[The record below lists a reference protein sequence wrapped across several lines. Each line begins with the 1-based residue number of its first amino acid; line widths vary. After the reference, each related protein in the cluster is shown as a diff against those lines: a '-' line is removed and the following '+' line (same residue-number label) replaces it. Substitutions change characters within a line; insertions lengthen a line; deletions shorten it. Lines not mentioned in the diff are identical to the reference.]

1 MWQIFVETA
10 QTKREAPLW
19 CSCCVCGIP
28 GPGPAPPAGEG
39 AAGGAARPALLPGRG
54 LPGRPRRRHLPAR
67 RPRCL
72 PAPVGRTAPAPGRLW
87 RARPLGRPH
96 SAFRAGPRRAMPCG
110 QPDSGAAAARYVLGV
125 DVGSTVVKCHVYD
138 RSAAVRGFSHRKVS
152 AGGLRGAPRS
162 GAGPS
167 AAGLHMRQIAGLGI
181 STQRGTF
188 ITWHKRTGKPFH
200 NFISWQ
206 DLRSAELVNSWN
218 NSLLLKVV
226 HVIFTVLHFLTG
238 NDRFLA
244 PSFLTFSTHQ
254 ASMKLSWV
262 FKNIH
267 EVKAARKNNCCFGTV
282 DTWLLYRLTKGSVY
296 ATDYSNASSTGIF
309 EPFTKCWNPTLCNL
323 LSIPVSIY
331 PPVRDTSFNFGST
344 DSEIFGVPIPIMAVV
359 ADQQSAMFGEC
370 CFHPGDVK
378 LTMGT
383 GGFWNVN
390 TGEHLFA
397 ARGSLYPLIGWKIG
411 EEVVYL
417 TEGSISDVGTAI
429 KWALDIELFTNVD
442 ETAEMAQSTADSQG
456 VCFIPGLQVSGD
468 DPYLCASFMGL
479 KPSTNRNHLVRA
491 ILESIA
497 FRNKLLYDIIVRKVH
512 IPLRTIRADGGVSN
526 NSFVMQMTSDLINKK
541 IEKPA
546 NTEMS
551 SLGAAFLAGL
561 ASGFW
566 TDKKQLKKLRQ
577 VEAVFEPQ
585 KDSEEYRPA
594 MDAWL
599 QAMKHSPHR

>member
-1 MWQIFVETA
+1 RA
-10 QTKREAPLW
+10 
-19 CSCCVCGIP
+19 
-28 GPGPAPPAGEG
+28 AGE
-39 AAGGAARPALLPGRG
+39 L
-54 LPGRPRRRHLPAR
+54 
-67 RPRCL
+67 
-72 PAPVGRTAPAPGRLW
+72 
-87 RARPLGRPH
+87 
-96 SAFRAGPRRAMPCG
+96 
-110 QPDSGAAAARYVLGV
+110 
-125 DVGSTVVKCHVYD
+125 
-138 RSAAVRGFSHRKVS
+138 
-152 AGGLRGAPRS
+152 LRGIHVSSPAAEPKGSLRS
-162 GAGPS
+162 LVESLYPHPGWVELDPEVLWSQFVGVIKEAVQ

-181 STQRGTF
+181 STQRATF

-218 NSLLLKVV
+218 KSLLLKVI

-238 NDRFLA
+238 NDQYLA
-244 PSFLTFSTHQ
+244 PSFLTFSTQ
-254 ASMKLSWV
+254 QTSMKLSWV

-267 EVKAARKNNCCFGTV
+267 EVKAAKKNNCCFGTV

-296 ATDYSNASSTGIF
+296 ATDYSNASATGVF

-323 LSIPVSIY
+323 LSIPMSIY
-331 PPVRDTSFNFGST
+331 PSVKDTSFNFGSA
-344 DSEIFGVPIPIMAVV
+344 DSEIFGAPIPIMAVV

-390 TGEHLFA
+390 TGGHLFA
-397 ARGSLYPLIGWKIG
+397 SRTKGGTNRFILIIGLYPLIGWKIG

-417 TEGSISDVGTAI
+417 TEGCMSDIGTAI
-429 KWALDIELFTNVD
+429 KWAQDINLFTNVD
-442 ETAEMAQSTADSQG
+442 ETAKMARSIVDSQG
-456 VCFIPGLQVSGD
+456 VCFVPGFQVSVN

-479 KPSTNRNHLVRA
+479 KPSTTRNHLVRA

-497 FRNKLLYDIIVRKVH
+497 FRNKQLYDIIVKKVR
-512 IPLRTIRADGGVSN
+512 IPLQTIRADGGVSN

-546 NTEMS
+546 NADMS

-566 TDKKQLKKLRQ
+566 TDKEQLKKLRRI
-577 VEAVFEPQ
+577 EAVFEPR

-594 MDAWL
+594 MDTWL
-599 QAMKHSPHR
+599 QATKRSLHW

>member
-1 MWQIFVETA
+1 MLSVFCEQVESLYPHPGWVELDPEVLWSHFVGVI
-10 QTKREAPLW
+10 KEA
-19 CSCCVCGIP
+19 V
-28 GPGPAPPAGEG
+28 
-39 AAGGAARPALLPGRG
+39 
-54 LPGRPRRRHLPAR
+54 
-67 RPRCL
+67 
-72 PAPVGRTAPAPGRLW
+72 
-87 RARPLGRPH
+87 
-96 SAFRAGPRRAMPCG
+96 
-110 QPDSGAAAARYVLGV
+110 Q
-125 DVGSTVVKCHVYD
+125 
-138 RSAAVRGFSHRKVS
+138 
-152 AGGLRGAPRS
+152 
-162 GAGPS
+162 

-181 STQRGTF
+181 STQRATF

-218 NSLLLKVV
+218 KSLLLK
-226 HVIFTVLHFLTG
+226 
-238 NDRFLA
+238 A
-244 PSFLTFSTHQ
+244 
-254 ASMKLSWV
+254 
-262 FKNIH
+262 
-267 EVKAARKNNCCFGTV
+267 EEAAKKNNCCFGTV

-296 ATDYSNASSTGIF
+296 ATDYSNASATGVF

-323 LSIPVSIY
+323 LSIPMSIY
-331 PPVRDTSFNFGST
+331 PSVKDTSFNFGSA
-344 DSEIFGVPIPIMAVV
+344 DSEIFGAPIPIMAVV

-390 TGEHLFA
+390 TGGHLFA
-397 ARGSLYPLIGWKIG
+397 SRSGLYPLIGWKIG

-417 TEGSISDVGTAI
+417 TEGCMSDIGTAI
-429 KWALDIELFTNVD
+429 KWAQDINLFTNVD
-442 ETAEMAQSTADSQG
+442 ETAKMARSIVDSQG
-456 VCFIPGLQVSGD
+456 VCFVPGFQVSVN

-479 KPSTNRNHLVRA
+479 KPSTTRNHLVRA

-497 FRNKLLYDIIVRKVH
+497 F
-512 IPLRTIRADGGVSN
+512 RADGGVSN

-546 NTEMS
+546 NADMS

-566 TDKKQLKKLRQ
+566 TDKEQLKKLRRI
-577 VEAVFEPQ
+577 EAVFEPQ

-594 MDAWL
+594 MDTWL
-599 QAMKHSPHR
+599 QATKRSLHW

>member
-1 MWQIFVETA
+1 
-10 QTKREAPLW
+10 
-19 CSCCVCGIP
+19 
-28 GPGPAPPAGEG
+28 
-39 AAGGAARPALLPGRG
+39 
-54 LPGRPRRRHLPAR
+54 
-67 RPRCL
+67 
-72 PAPVGRTAPAPGRLW
+72 
-87 RARPLGRPH
+87 
-96 SAFRAGPRRAMPCG
+96 MPCG
-110 QPDSGAAAARYVLGV
+110 RQESGAATPARYVVGV
-125 DVGSTVVKCHVYD
+125 DVGSTEVKCHVYD
-138 RSAAVRGFSHRKVS
+138 RAAAVRGSGWRKVES
-152 AGGLRGAPRS
+152 LYPHPGWVELDPEVLWSQFVGVIKEAVQ
-162 GAGPS
+162 
-167 AAGLHMRQIAGLGI
+167 AAGVHMRQIAGLGI
-181 STQRGTF
+181 STQRATF

-218 NSLLLKVV
+218 KSLLLKVV

-238 NDRFLA
+238 NDRYLA
-244 PSFLTFSTHQ
+244 PSFLTFSTQ
-254 ASMKLSWV
+254 QTSMKLSWV

-267 EVKAARKNNCCFGTV
+267 EAEEAAKKNNCCFGTV

-296 ATDYSNASSTGIF
+296 ATDYSNASATGVF

-323 LSIPVSIY
+323 LSIPMSIY
-331 PPVRDTSFNFGST
+331 PPVKDTSFNFGSA

-397 ARGSLYPLIGWKIG
+397 SRRGLYPLIGWKIG

-417 TEGSISDVGTAI
+417 TEGCMSDIGTAI
-429 KWALDIELFTNVD
+429 KWAQDINLFTNVD
-442 ETAEMAQSTADSQG
+442 ETAKMARSIVDSQG
-456 VCFIPGLQVSGD
+456 VCFVPGFQVSVN

-479 KPSTNRNHLVRA
+479 KPSTTRSHLVRA
-491 ILESIA
+491 ILESVA
-497 FRNKLLYDIIVRKVH
+497 FRNKQLYDTIVKKVR
-512 IPLRTIRADGGVSN
+512 IPLQTIRADGGVSN

-546 NTEMS
+546 NADMS

-566 TDKKQLKKLRQ
+566 TDKEQLKKLRRI
-577 VEAVFEPQ
+577 EAVFEPQ
-585 KDSEEYRPA
+585 KDLEEYKPA
-594 MDAWL
+594 MDTWL
-599 QAMKHSPHR
+599 QAMKRSPCW

>member
-1 MWQIFVETA
+1 
-10 QTKREAPLW
+10 
-19 CSCCVCGIP
+19 
-28 GPGPAPPAGEG
+28 
-39 AAGGAARPALLPGRG
+39 
-54 LPGRPRRRHLPAR
+54 
-67 RPRCL
+67 
-72 PAPVGRTAPAPGRLW
+72 
-87 RARPLGRPH
+87 
-96 SAFRAGPRRAMPCG
+96 MPCG
-110 QPDSGAAAARYVLGV
+110 RQESGAAAPARYVVGV
-125 DVGSTVVKCHVYD
+125 DVGSTEVKCHVYD
-138 RSAAVRGFSHRKVS
+138 RAAAVRGSGWRKVES
-152 AGGLRGAPRS
+152 LYPHPGWVELDPEVLWSQFVGVIKEAVQ
-162 GAGPS
+162 

-181 STQRGTF
+181 STQRATF

-218 NSLLLKVV
+218 KSLLLKVV

-238 NDRFLA
+238 NDRYLA
-244 PSFLTFSTHQ
+244 PSFLTFSTQ
-254 ASMKLSWV
+254 QTSMKLSWV

-267 EVKAARKNNCCFGTV
+267 EAEEAAKKNNCCFGTV

-296 ATDYSNASSTGIF
+296 ATDYSNASATGVF

-323 LSIPVSIY
+323 LSIPMSIY
-331 PPVRDTSFNFGST
+331 PPVKDTSFNFGSA

-397 ARGSLYPLIGWKIG
+397 SRR
-411 EEVVYL
+411 
-417 TEGSISDVGTAI
+417 D
-429 KWALDIELFTNVD
+429 LFTNVD
-442 ETAEMAQSTADSQG
+442 ETAKMARSIVDSQG
-456 VCFIPGLQVSGD
+456 VCFVPGFQVSVN

-479 KPSTNRNHLVRA
+479 KPSTTRSHLVRA
-491 ILESIA
+491 ILESVA
-497 FRNKLLYDIIVRKVH
+497 FRNKQLYDTIVKKVR
-512 IPLRTIRADGGVSN
+512 IPLQTIRADGGVSN

-546 NTEMS
+546 NADMS

-566 TDKKQLKKLRQ
+566 TDKEQLKKLRRI
-577 VEAVFEPQ
+577 EAVFEPQ
-585 KDSEEYRPA
+585 KDLEEYKPA
-594 MDAWL
+594 MDTWL
-599 QAMKHSPHR
+599 QAMRRSPCW